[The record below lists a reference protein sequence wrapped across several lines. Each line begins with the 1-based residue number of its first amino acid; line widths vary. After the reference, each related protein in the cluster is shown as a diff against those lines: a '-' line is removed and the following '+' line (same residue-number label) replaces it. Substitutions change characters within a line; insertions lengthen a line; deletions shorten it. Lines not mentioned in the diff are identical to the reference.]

1 MSKVIANQDS
11 SKKVAVIGLGLMGTS
26 IAACLLGSGYAVSG
40 IEVDESARRISR
52 RRVLQL
58 LREMQSQRLMAADPD
73 RILRNFSVSGTYGDV
88 AGCGFVIESITESVA
103 AKKRVIASV
112 EKVVSSRAF
121 IGSNTSG
128 IPVTSLQV
136 GARHPERILG
146 IHWAEP
152 AHVTRFMEIVCGR
165 RTDPKIAEAAMRI
178 ARSWGKEPSLLRRD
192 IPGFLTNRIMYAMLR
207 EAFALVEAG
216 FATPADVDRSLRND
230 LGYWITFAG
239 PFRMMDLMGIP
250 AFATVMREL
259 FPDLSCSKR
268 VPSLMKELVSSG
280 GRGIENRHGFYKYS
294 PAQARRW
301 KSQFLKFS
309 YEIRALSGKYPE
321 DVGDKPW
328 RRNH

>member
-1 MSKVIANQDS
+1 MSNAIAKQRS
-11 SKKVAVIGLGLMGTS
+11 SREVAVIGLGLMGTS

-40 IEVDESARRISR
+40 VEIDERARRTAR
-52 RRVLQL
+52 GRVLQL
-58 LREMQSQRLMAADPD
+58 LREMQSQQLMAAVPE
-73 RILRNFSVSGTYGDV
+73 RALEKFSVSGEYKSV
-88 AGCGFVIESITESVA
+88 AGCSFVIESITESIA
-103 AKKRVIASV
+103 AKRRVIASV
-112 EKVVSSRAF
+112 EKAVSPNAL

-128 IPVTSLQV
+128 IPVTSLQL

-152 AHVTRFMEIVCGR
+152 AHVTRFMEIVCGKK
-165 RTDPKIAEAAMRI
+165 TDPKIAEAAMRM
-178 ARSWGKEPSLLRRD
+178 AHRWGKEPSLLRRD
-192 IPGFLTNRIMYAMLR
+192 IPGFVANRIMYAMMR
-207 EAFALVEAG
+207 EAFSLVEAG

-268 VPSLMKELVSSG
+268 VPSLMKELVNSG
-280 GRGIENRHGFYKYS
+280 GRGIENRKGFYKYS

-301 KSQFLKFS
+301 KNLFLKFS
-309 YEIRALSGKYPE
+309 YEIRALRGRYQE
-321 DVGDKPW
+321 DVGDKP
-328 RRNH
+328 RREN